1 MTATAARTTGEGLA
15 EGASERV
22 CFRVDDHQMSQF
34 AEFSGD
40 FNPLHTDLAFA
51 RAKGFE
57 GRVVYGALVLAK
69 LSQLIGMRLP
79 GRDGVWASVMLD
91 FRSPLLVDEE
101 AELEATVA
109 SYSAST
115 GLLELRLTL
124 RRAGKLLA
132 KGRAEVIVAR

>member
-1 MTATAARTTGEGLA
+1 VTATAARATGEGLA

-22 CFRVDDHQMSQF
+22 RFRVDDRQMSQF
-34 AEFSGD
+34 AELSGD
-40 FNPLHTDLAFA
+40 LNPLHTDAAFA

-79 GRDGVWASVMLD
+79 GRDGVWASVTLD

-132 KGRAEVIVAR
+132 KGRAEVIVAQ